1 MHKHFLKT
9 TKPLLALV
17 ADVVAQPNIV
27 AKVAKS
33 GRQIVFFGVQR
44 LTAVAEAERQCVDA
58 LADCASLGVHSVIL

>member
-1 MHKHFLKT
+1 MHEHFLKT
-9 TKPLLALV
+9 AEPLLALV

-44 LTAVAEAERQCVDA
+44 LTAVAEAERLPVDA